1 MTPEEIRL
9 LFAYDAWANA
19 RDVEAC
25 AALTP
30 EQFTR
35 ALGSSFTS
43 VRDTL
48 AHILGAQWIWTER
61 FHGRATVG
69 LPKTDQYADIA
80 SLRAGWA
87 GVEHDLHAFVGR
99 LSAADLDR
107 SFE

>member
-19 RDVEAC
+19 RSLDAC

-35 ALGSSFTS
+35 GLGSSFGS

-48 AHILGAQWIWTER
+48 AHILGAQWIWLER
-61 FHGRATVG
+61 FNGRPTTG
-69 LPKTDQYADIA
+69 LPKADVYSDLS
-80 SLRAGWA
+80 SLRARWA
-87 GVEHDLHAFVGR
+87 EVERDLLAFVGN
-99 LSAADLDR
+99 LC
-107 SFE
+107 